1 MSATIR
7 SRKLLAACCLSGA
20 MLVTVALATAGVS
33 GASAPRL
40 QPHNAIPAA
49 GAKYR
54 ALLIRPQHIP
64 VSKKITKPIPRNK
77 TIDFV
82 VCGVPQCAILV
93 KPLQQAAAALGWKV
107 VPIQGGLTPETI
119 GNAWNQVVHNHPSA
133 AMGTGFPAALFSG
146 PLATLKSEHIPVING
161 FVTDKPGNGV
171 VAVVNGTPSYV
182 KAGKSLADV
191 VLGNDGTTA
200 DSLFIGGTTFP
211 ASDFEQTNFVNEQK
225 ALCPTC
231 KEQNIDEPAT
241 ITQTQLVAGIV
252 AEINSHPGINYV
264 VCSQPTDAAG
274 LPQALKLA
282 GHSNVKILVN
292 TPDPVTLGYLAK
304 GEIAGIMDVPNTDN
318 MALMIDAL
326 ARYET
331 GQSVAPSE
339 VAGGDWAVL
348 KRTAHLVTYPYFLV
362 PNYLSQ
368 YKKLWK

>member
-1 MSATIR
+1 
-7 SRKLLAACCLSGA
+7 
-20 MLVTVALATAGVS
+20 V
-33 GASAPRL
+33 
-40 QPHNAIPAA
+40 PHNAIPAA

-54 ALLIRPQHIP
+54 ALLIRPRHIP
-64 VSKKITKPIPRNK
+64 VTAKITKPIPRNK

-82 VCGVPQCAILV
+82 VCGVPQCSVL
-93 KPLQQAAAALGWKV
+93 KTPLQQAAAALGWKV
-107 VPIQGGLTPETI
+107 VFIDGGLTPSTI
-119 GNAWNQVVHNHPSA
+119 LNAWNQVVHNHPSA
-133 AMGTGFPAALFSG
+133 AMGTGFPSVLFSG
-146 PLATLKSEHIPVING
+146 PLATLKAEHIPVING

-171 VAVVNGTPSYV
+171 VAIVNGTPSYV
-182 KAGKSLADV
+182 KAGSALADV

-211 ASDFEQTNFVNEQK
+211 ASDFEQTAFVKEQK
-225 ALCPTC
+225 KLCPTC
-231 KEQNIDEPAT
+231 KEQNIDQPASLP
-241 ITQTQLVAGIV
+241 QPQLIGDIV

-292 TPDPVTLGYLAK
+292 TPDPISLGYLAK
-304 GEIAGIMDVPNTDN
+304 GQISGIMDVPNTDN

-326 ARYET
+326 ARYEV

-348 KRTAHLVTYPYFLV
+348 KRTARLVTYPYFLV
-362 PNYLSQ
+362 PDYLNQ
-368 YKKLWK
+368 YKRLWK